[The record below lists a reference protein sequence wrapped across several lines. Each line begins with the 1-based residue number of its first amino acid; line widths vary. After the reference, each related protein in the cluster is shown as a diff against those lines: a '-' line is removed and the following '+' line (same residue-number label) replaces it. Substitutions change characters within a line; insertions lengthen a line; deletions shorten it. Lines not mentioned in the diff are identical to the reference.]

1 MDKTSTS
8 HLENLGLSP
17 NKVSQSVESINPLIS
32 SITISR
38 ELPEYPLEKVGT
50 EKVANNKL
58 AGADEP
64 YKVLKYCVLTIISC
78 RRLMHQRSIRLAPTR
93 ASTSSPITSVSSTT
107 LLQPINRRFLRRKG
121 LETYAGTRPSSR
133 M

>member
-38 ELPEYPLEKVGT
+38 EFPEYPLEKVGT

-58 AGADEP
+58 AAADEP
-64 YKVLKYCVLTIISC
+64 YKVLKYCV
-78 RRLMHQRSIRLAPTR
+78 
-93 ASTSSPITSVSSTT
+93 
-107 LLQPINRRFLRRKG
+107 
-121 LETYAGTRPSSR
+121 
-133 M
+133 